1 MLRFMGQ
8 NSLASKRK
16 NTNERLHPCGVI
28 CIRIIDPRSLRSWY
42 IKVNDEP
49 VTRVASSVPLM
60 HHVPSDLGSLI
71 LIQITQKGRNLTFD
85 SHVIRSCT
93 LKRQSCVGSR
103 RNKQLSVSLEI
114 TY

>member
-60 HHVPSDLGSLI
+60 RYVPSDP
-71 LIQITQKGRNLTFD
+71 
-85 SHVIRSCT
+85 
-93 LKRQSCVGSR
+93 
-103 RNKQLSVSLEI
+103 
-114 TY
+114 

>member
-8 NSLASKRK
+8 NSLTSKRK
-16 NTNERLHPCGVI
+16 KTNGRVHPFGVI

-42 IKVNDEP
+42 IKANDEP

-71 LIQITQKGRNLTFD
+71 LIQITQKGRNFRPVRD
-85 SHVIRSCT
+85 HSEH
-93 LKRQSCVGSR
+93 
-103 RNKQLSVSLEI
+103 LE
-114 TY
+114 TAKFV